1 MTTFR
6 LENISM
12 GKESFGI
19 LSHALERRLGERC
32 CRLGDSADYTFTLS
46 VDEKL
51 GNDRYTI
58 VPDGNTVAFTAA
70 NDCALHAAVGRYLV
84 DSRFDGKGA
93 LTPSAKK
100 GGSHPGKTSSRYVF
114 CNAFPQFLSQCT
126 G

>member
-1 MTTFR
+1 
-6 LENISM
+6 M

-32 CRLGDSADYTFTLS
+32 CRLGDSADHTFTLS

-51 GNDRYTI
+51 GNDRYII
-58 VPDGNTVAFTAA
+58 VPDGNNVAFTAA
-70 NDCALHAAVGRYLV
+70 NDCALHAAVGRYIV

-93 LTPSAKK
+93 FTPSAKK
-100 GGSHPGKTSSRYVF
+100 VDHTPGKTSSRYVF